1 MTSRAPTPRKAAG
14 DAAEERAAAFL
25 ASQGLQVVARNFR
38 TRMGEIDLIAA
49 DGATL
54 VFVEVRLRSM
64 DRFGGSLGSI
74 DSRKR
79 SRIVAAANG
88 YLRRIGRE
96 PPCRFD
102 VVTLD
107 AGEPTWIRAA
117 FDAA

>member
-1 MTSRAPTPRKAAG
+1 MAGAVTPRKAAG
-14 DAAEERAAAFL
+14 DLAEERAASFL
-25 ASQGLQVVARNFR
+25 ASRGMRIVERNFR
-38 TRMGEIDLIAA
+38 TRFGEIDLIAS
-49 DGATL
+49 DGPTL
-54 VFVEVRLRSM
+54 VFVEVRMRSA
-64 DRFGGSLGSI
+64 DRFGGSLESI

-79 SRIVAAANG
+79 SRLVAAANG

-107 AGEPTWIRAA
+107 AGEPIWIRAA